1 MRGLAAV
8 EAEKAQEMVA
18 AWRAGPCHGWCS
30 GGRSAIRPA
39 DAGGHVGPVSIPD
52 AVRHRLDAESRVD
65 VVRHPIALS
74 FADGVLTMEGELADV
89 GAKKIALER
98 AASVPGVEHIVD
110 RLRVAPAHTMGDA
123 EIRDH
128 VRDLLL
134 EEPALQPAA
143 RAQAPSE
150 PGVALRP
157 QVVLGTIGIS
167 VSHGVVTLD
176 GIVPSL
182 AHKRLAGVLAWW
194 VPGVRDVVNGLEV
207 VPPEEDDDGEISD
220 AVRLVLE
227 KDPLVD
233 ASQLGVST
241 HQAVVTL
248 TGVVRSEVERQAAER
263 DAWCVFGV
271 DEVKNEIEVRG

>member
-1 MRGLAAV
+1 MR
-8 EAEKAQEMVA
+8 
-18 AWRAGPCHGWCS
+18 S
-30 GGRSAIRPA
+30 
-39 DAGGHVGPVSIPD
+39 VSIPD
-52 AVRHRLDAESRVD
+52 AVRCKVAAEPRVD
-65 VVRHPIALS
+65 APHHPITLS
-74 FADGVLTMEGELADV
+74 FTDGVLTMEGELADLA
-89 GAKKIALER
+89 AKKLALER
-98 AASVPGVEHIVD
+98 AASVPGVDHIVD
-110 RLRVAPAHTMGDA
+110 RLRVAPARTMGDA

-134 EEPALQPAA
+134 EEPVLQPLA
-143 RAQAPSE
+143 RATPSLE
-150 PGVALRP
+150 PGVPLRP
-157 QVVLGTIGIS
+157 DVVLGTIGLS
-167 VSHGVVTLD
+167 VARGVVTLD

-182 AHKRLAGVLAWW
+182 AHKRLAGALAWW

-241 HQAVVTL
+241 RRAVVTL
-248 TGVVRSEVERQAAER
+248 SGVVRCGVERRAAER

-271 DEVKNEIEVRG
+271 DGVTNHIEVRE

>member
-1 MRGLAAV
+1 MR
-8 EAEKAQEMVA
+8 
-18 AWRAGPCHGWCS
+18 S
-30 GGRSAIRPA
+30 
-39 DAGGHVGPVSIPD
+39 VSILD
-52 AVRHRLDAESRVD
+52 AVRRHLDAEPRVD
-65 VVRHPIALS
+65 VSRHPIALS
-74 FADGVLTMEGELADV
+74 FTDGVLAMEGELADL

-110 RLRVAPAHTMGDA
+110 RLRVAPARTMGDA

-134 EEPALQPAA
+134 EEPALQPLA
-143 RAQAPSE
+143 RAPPSPE
-150 PGVALRP
+150 TGVALRP
-157 QVVLGTIGIS
+157 DIVLGTIGIS
-167 VSHGVVTLD
+167 VAHGVVTLD

-220 AVRLVLE
+220 AVRLALE

-233 ASQLGVST
+233 ASQVGVST
-241 HQAVVTL
+241 HRAVVTL
-248 TGVVRSEVERQAAER
+248 SGVVRCEVERQAAER

-271 DEVKNEIEVRG
+271 DGVRNEIDVRR

>member
-1 MRGLAAV
+1 MR
-8 EAEKAQEMVA
+8 
-18 AWRAGPCHGWCS
+18 
-30 GGRSAIRPA
+30 
-39 DAGGHVGPVSIPD
+39 PVSIPD
-52 AVRHRLDAESRVD
+52 AVRRRLCAESRVD
-65 VVRHPIALS
+65 VLRHPIALS
-74 FADGVLTMEGELADV
+74 FTDGVLTMEGELADL
-89 GAKKIALER
+89 GAKKVALER
-98 AASVPGVEHIVD
+98 AAAVPGVEHIVD
-110 RLRVAPAHTMGDA
+110 RLCVAPARAMGDA

-134 EEPALQPAA
+134 EEPALQPLAW
-143 RAQAPSE
+143 AQAP
-150 PGVALRP
+150 PDLRVALRP

-167 VSHGVVTLD
+167 VARGVVTLD

-207 VPPEEDDDGEISD
+207 APPEEDDDGEISD

-241 HQAVVTL
+241 HRAVVTL
-248 TGVVRSEVERQAAER
+248 SGVVRCDAERQAAER

-271 DEVKNEIEVRG
+271 DGVKSDIQVRS